1 MMYKQNKINFLNM
14 SKKIILHI
22 HFLISKHIL
31 FQSNLVRF
39 LNNQNISRNIFIP
52 IKRIHVYS
60 VKYQILEI
68 IEMYERKLSF
78 LVDFSRL

>member
-1 MMYKQNKINFLNM
+1 MVYKQNKINFLNM

-39 LNNQNISRNIFIP
+39 LNNQNIFRNIFIP

-78 LVDFSRL
+78 LVDCGKL